1 MDVGHSGA
9 GPSLSSSPK
18 GAYTITRSNSDGS
31 TILLWR
37 QHVERLAQLMLL
49 LAEAMP
55 SKFPDPLPLSPHLKH
70 LIFPSLQILGA
81 GLCRA
86 PELRKPAE
94 EICIS
99 ILAYRNEEFES
110 HSKKRLGCEWEIG
123 VHLSRYLPR
132 PFSTAVDTA
141 IMGPKSRACNSKE
154 RCSHR
159 KQQQGFEVAESRDCN
174 SEERS
179 DHIKQLEGIEV
190 ADSKDCHN
198 YKERRESRN
207 QSVTQRIQSLVI
219 EKATLESLQIDDILS
234 V

>member
-37 QHVERLAQLMLL
+37 QQLERLAQSMLL

-55 SKFPDPLPLSPHLKH
+55 SKFPDPLPLYLGFLLNKV
-70 LIFPSLQILGA
+70 PSA

-86 PELRKPAE
+86 LELRKPAE

-123 VHLSRYLPR
+123 MHLSR
-132 PFSTAVDTA
+132 
-141 IMGPKSRACNSKE
+141 
-154 RCSHR
+154 
-159 KQQQGFEVAESRDCN
+159 
-174 SEERS
+174 
-179 DHIKQLEGIEV
+179 
-190 ADSKDCHN
+190 
-198 YKERRESRN
+198 
-207 QSVTQRIQSLVI
+207 SVTQRIQSLVI

>member
-1 MDVGHSGA
+1 MIVRVTTLSLIAAGSCSTPLSVWTIERIGPELVGACGLWSCHQALLWRLETHHLTHRCSTQLHCKPGHACKLIQQRVSSLFCFEACHGCGYSGA

-37 QHVERLAQLMLL
+37 QHMERLAQSMLL

-55 SKFPDPLPLSPHLKH
+55 SKSPDPLPLSPHLKH

-86 PELRKPAE
+86 LELRKPAE

-99 ILAYRNEEFES
+99 IFAYRNEEFES

-141 IMGPKSRACNSKE
+141 IMGPS
-154 RCSHR
+154 
-159 KQQQGFEVAESRDCN
+159 
-174 SEERS
+174 
-179 DHIKQLEGIEV
+179 
-190 ADSKDCHN
+190 
-198 YKERRESRN
+198 
-207 QSVTQRIQSLVI
+207 
-219 EKATLESLQIDDILS
+219 
-234 V
+234 

>member
-1 MDVGHSGA
+1 MTNFFV
-9 GPSLSSSPK
+9 
-18 GAYTITRSNSDGS
+18 
-31 TILLWR
+31 
-37 QHVERLAQLMLL
+37 V
-49 LAEAMP
+49 AE
-55 SKFPDPLPLSPHLKH
+55 
-70 LIFPSLQILGA
+70 
-81 GLCRA
+81 
-86 PELRKPAE
+86 
-94 EICIS
+94 
-99 ILAYRNEEFES
+99 
-110 HSKKRLGCEWEIG
+110 
-123 VHLSRYLPR
+123 
-132 PFSTAVDTA
+132 
-141 IMGPKSRACNSKE
+141 SRACNPKE

-207 QSVTQRIQSLVI
+207 QQEGIEVQTAALKDRVLPGVIQQLVIEVCRLEGIPILEVPPSWESRCSWREAFVTSSVRLVQPVRSIQKPMTWDLSRSSDAWKTCEWTYHSLDTLFRSVTQRIQSLVI

>member
-31 TILLWR
+31 TILLWIGTVDVASGR
-37 QHVERLAQLMLL
+37 GHAKQVFRPPA
-49 LAEAMP
+49 
-55 SKFPDPLPLSPHLKH
+55 S
-70 LIFPSLQILGA
+70 A

-86 PELRKPAE
+86 LELRKPAE

-141 IMGPKSRACNSKE
+141 IMGPKSRACNFKE